1 MAVRYL
7 LNIQYS
13 DGGFHYA
20 GSQFVACICFT
31 LSSLSL
37 LKVSYLL
44 HEDPTPLLAPTNQP
58 QIKCEKIQL
67 NNSFESIPDEDVP
80 FSIVAES
87 ITVEE
92 TRDIFKVFIILL
104 CIFLYIY
111 SYIFDLIN

>member
-1 MAVRYL
+1 M
-7 LNIQYS
+7 NIQYS

-31 LSSLSL
+31 LSSLYL

-44 HEDPTPLLAPTNQP
+44 HEDPTSLLAPTNQP

-92 TRDIFKVFIILL
+92 TRDIFSVCNTFMYFFIY
-104 CIFLYIY
+104 IFLY
-111 SYIFDLIN
+111 S